1 MKYSGSHAGHPAEI
15 PEAAGAARAMPP
27 STRFRNVSTAMS
39 ESALPRI
46 LPVFPL
52 TGVLL
57 LPGMLLPLHIFEPR
71 YLNMVRDALAE
82 GRYIGMIQPVV
93 PRQDNRPPSGAE
105 REHPELYAVGCAGS
119 LEAHQET
126 PDGRYLIHLRGQS
139 RFRVT
144 EELPLHEGY
153 RRVRADYAEFAG
165 DSGEPESAHDPARLL
180 EAFAAYAKAREMRV
194 DAEELR
200 RLPGPE
206 LVNSLAMSLPYAP
219 AEKQAL
225 LEAKTLAER
234 ETTLI
239 DLLTIGS
246 PVDPLDNPVP
256 PRPN

>member
-1 MKYSGSHAGHPAEI
+1 
-15 PEAAGAARAMPP
+15 
-27 STRFRNVSTAMS
+27 MS
-39 ESALPRI
+39 ESALPQI

-71 YLNMVRDALAE
+71 YRNMVRDALAAE
-82 GRYIGMIQPVV
+82 RHIGMIQPVV
-93 PRQDNRPPSGAE
+93 PRRDNRPPSGAE
-105 REHPELYAVGCAGS
+105 QEHPELYTVGCAGR
-119 LEAHQET
+119 LETHQEG

-139 RFRVT
+139 RFRIA

-153 RRVRADYAEFAG
+153 RRVRADYARFAA

-180 EAFAAYAKAREMRV
+180 EAFAAYTRAREMRV
-194 DAEELR
+194 DMEELR
-200 RLPGPE
+200 GLPGPV

-225 LEAKTLAER
+225 LEAANLAER

-246 PVDPLDNPVP
+246 PVHPLDNPVP
-256 PRPN
+256 PQPN